1 MAGLVPKDILEHPT
15 KLKPGDIEE
24 SLIKVGYLPNQK
36 IVTTLFLA
44 FQLDKPI
51 LVEGPA
57 GCGKTYLG
65 VCTAKLFD
73 FPLIRLQCYEGILP
87 EQSIYE
93 WNYHKQLLRIQMN
106 HLQDN
111 DGSEKSIFSEE
122 YLLERPLLT
131 ALKSPEAVLL
141 IDEIDKADEQFEAF
155 LLELLGERQITIP
168 ELGTVEA
175 PNNQKLITI
184 LTSNSSRELS
194 EPLKRRCLHLYLD
207 YPPKELEKRIILLNC
222 PQIYDEFVDNILDF
236 VENLRNLRLQ
246 KIPSIAES
254 IDFAK
259 SLLAIGKNDLDADT
273 VNSLLSTLL
282 KIKNDVDMVKRKGIE
297 NLLGIGNNDHK
308 GRSFRDD

>member
-1 MAGLVPKDILEHPT
+1 MAGLLPRELLEHPAR
-15 KLKPGDIEE
+15 LKPRDIEDG
-24 SLIKVGYLPNQK
+24 LISVGYLPNKK

-65 VCTAKLFD
+65 VCTAKLFG

-106 HLQDN
+106 HLKGE
-111 DGSEKSIFSEE
+111 DGGEKSIFSEE

-168 ELGTVEA
+168 ELGTVRA
-175 PNNQKLITI
+175 PPNQKLITV

-207 YPPKELEKRIILLNC
+207 YPPRDLEKRIILLNC
-222 PQIYDEFVDNILDF
+222 PQLYDEFVENILSF
-236 VENLRNLRLQ
+236 VENLRSMRLQ
-246 KIPSIAES
+246 KVPSIAES
-254 IDFAK
+254 IDFAR
-259 SLLAIGKNDLDADT
+259 SLIAIGKSELDPDT

-282 KIKNDVDMVKRKGIE
+282 KVKSDIDLVARKGIE
-297 NLLGIGNNDHK
+297 NLLDLNGEK
-308 GRSFRDD
+308 G

>member
-1 MAGLVPKDILEHPT
+1 MAGQVPKELLEQPTRLKPKDIE
-15 KLKPGDIEE
+15 D

-65 VCTAKLFD
+65 VCTSKLFG

-93 WNYHKQLLRIQMN
+93 WNYHKQLLKIQMN
-106 HLQDN
+106 HLKDN
-111 DGSEKSIFSEE
+111 DGCENSIFSEE

-131 ALKSPEAVLL
+131 ALKSPGAVLL

-175 PNNQKLITI
+175 PKNQKLIAI
-184 LTSNSSRELS
+184 LTSNRSRELS

-207 YPPKELEKRIILLNC
+207 YPPKELEKKIILLNC
-222 PQIYDEFVDNILDF
+222 PQMYDDFVDNILDF
-236 VENLRNLRLQ
+236 IENLRNLRLQ

-254 IDFAK
+254 IDFAR
-259 SLLAIGKNDLDADT
+259 SLLAIGKNDLDPDT

-282 KIKNDVDMVKRKGIE
+282 KIKSDIDLVKRKGIE
-297 NLLGIGNNDHK
+297 NLLGIGNNDK
-308 GRSFRDD
+308 G

>member
-1 MAGLVPKDILEHPT
+1 MDGLVPRELLEHPA
-15 KLKPGDIEE
+15 KLKPHDIEDG
-24 SLIKVGYLPNQK
+24 LVRVGYLPNQK

-65 VCTAKLFD
+65 VCTSKLFG
-73 FPLIRLQCYEGILP
+73 FPLIRLQCYEGLLP

-93 WNYHKQLLRIQMN
+93 WNYHKQLLKIQMN
-106 HLQDN
+106 HLKDN
-111 DGSEKSIFSEE
+111 DECEKTIFSEE

-168 ELGTVEA
+168 ELGTVRA
-175 PNNQKLITI
+175 PENQKLITV

-222 PQIYDEFVDNILDF
+222 PQMYDELVDNILDF

-246 KIPSIAES
+246 KTPSIAES
-254 IDFAK
+254 IDFAR
-259 SLLAIGKNDLDADT
+259 SLLAVGKNDLDPDT
-273 VNSLLSTLL
+273 VNTLLSTLL
-282 KIKNDVDMVKRKGIE
+282 KVKSDIDMVKRKGIE
-297 NLLGIGNNDHK
+297 NLLGVGN
-308 GRSFRDD
+308 

>member
-1 MAGLVPKDILEHPT
+1 MVGLVPRELIEHPV
-15 KLKPGDIEE
+15 KLKLQDIEE
-24 SLIKVGYLPNQK
+24 GLVRVGYLPSK
-36 IVTTLFLA
+36 RIVTTLFLA

-65 VCTAKLFD
+65 VCTAKMFG

-106 HLQDN
+106 HLKDN
-111 DGSEKSIFSEE
+111 DDGCEESIFSED

-168 ELGTVEA
+168 ELGTVRA
-175 PNNQKLITI
+175 PENQKLITI

-207 YPPKELEKRIILLNC
+207 YPPKELEKKIILLNC
-222 PQIYDEFVDNILDF
+222 PQMYDEFVDNILDF
-236 VENLRNLRLQ
+236 VENLRNLKLQ
-246 KIPSIAES
+246 KAPSIAES
-254 IDFAK
+254 IDFAR
-259 SLLAIGKNDLDADT
+259 SLLAIGKNDLDPDT

-282 KIKNDVDMVKRKGIE
+282 KVKSDIDVVKRKGIE
-297 NLLGIGNNDHK
+297 NLLNNGNSK
-308 GRSFRDD
+308 G

>member
-1 MAGLVPKDILEHPT
+1 MVGLVPRELIEHPV
-15 KLKPGDIEE
+15 KLKLQDIEE
-24 SLIKVGYLPNQK
+24 GLVRVGYLPSKK

-65 VCTAKLFD
+65 VCTAKMFG

-106 HLQDN
+106 HLKDN
-111 DGSEKSIFSEE
+111 DYGCEESIFSED

-168 ELGTVEA
+168 ELGTVRA
-175 PNNQKLITI
+175 PENQKLITI

-207 YPPKELEKRIILLNC
+207 YPPKELEKKIILLNC
-222 PQIYDEFVDNILDF
+222 PQMYDEFVDNILDF
-236 VENLRNLRLQ
+236 VENLRNLKLQ
-246 KIPSIAES
+246 KTPSIAES
-254 IDFAK
+254 IDFAR
-259 SLLAIGKNDLDADT
+259 SLLAIGKNDLDPDT

-282 KIKNDVDMVKRKGIE
+282 KVKSDIDVVKRKGIE
-297 NLLGIGNNDHK
+297 NLLNNGNSK
-308 GRSFRDD
+308 G

>member
-1 MAGLVPKDILEHPT
+1 MAGLVPRNLIEHPA
-15 KLKPGDIEE
+15 KLKLSDIEE
-24 SLIKVGYLPNQK
+24 GLIKVGYLPNKK

-65 VCTAKLFD
+65 VCTAKMFG

-106 HLQDN
+106 HLRDN
-111 DGSEKSIFSEE
+111 DGGSEKSIFSEE

-168 ELGTVEA
+168 ELGTVRA
-175 PNNQKLITI
+175 PENQRLITI

-207 YPPKELEKRIILLNC
+207 YPPRELEKRIILLNC
-222 PQIYDEFVDNILDF
+222 PQMYDEFVDNILEF
-236 VENLRNLRLQ
+236 VDNLRSLKLQ
-246 KIPSIAES
+246 KAPSIAES
-254 IDFAK
+254 IDFAR
-259 SLLAIGKNDLDADT
+259 SLLAIGKNELDPET

-282 KIKNDVDMVKRKGIE
+282 KIKSDIDLVKRKGIE
-297 NLLGIGNNDHK
+297 NLLNNGNSK
-308 GRSFRDD
+308 G

>member
-1 MAGLVPKDILEHPT
+1 MAGLIPREFLEHPSKLKPKDI
-15 KLKPGDIEE
+15 EE
-24 SLIKVGYLPNQK
+24 GLIKVGYLPNQK

-65 VCTAKLFD
+65 VCTARMFG

-106 HLQDN
+106 HLRDN
-111 DGSEKSIFSEE
+111 DGLEESIFSEE

-168 ELGTVEA
+168 ELGTVRA
-175 PNNQKLITI
+175 PPNQKLITI

-207 YPPKELEKRIILLNC
+207 YPPKELEKQIILLHC
-222 PQIYDEFVDNILDF
+222 PQMYDRFVDNILDF
-236 VENLRNLRLQ
+236 VENLRKMRLQ

-259 SLLAIGKNDLDADT
+259 SLLAIGKNDLDAET

-282 KIKNDVDMVKRKGIE
+282 KIKSDIDAVKRKGVE
-297 NLLGIGNNDHK
+297 NLLGIGNNDHE
-308 GRSFRDD
+308 G

>member
-1 MAGLVPKDILEHPT
+1 MAGLVPKELLDHPN
-15 KLKPGDIEE
+15 KLKPKDIEDN
-24 SLIKVGYLPNQK
+24 LINAGYLPNPK

-65 VCTAKLFD
+65 VCTARLFG

-93 WNYHKQLLRIQMN
+93 WNYHKQLLKIQMN

-111 DGSEKSIFSEE
+111 DGNEKSIFSEE

-131 ALKSPEAVLL
+131 ALKSPKAVLL

-175 PNNQKLITI
+175 PTDQKLITV

-207 YPPKELEKRIILLNC
+207 YPPKELEKKIILLNC
-222 PQIYDEFVDNILDF
+222 PEMYDDFVDNILDF
-236 VENLRNLRLQ
+236 VENLRSLRLQ

-254 IDFAK
+254 IDFAR

-282 KIKNDVDMVKRKGIE
+282 KIKSDLDLVKRKGIE
-297 NLLGIGNNDHK
+297 NLLGIANNDHN
-308 GRSFRDD
+308 G

>member
-1 MAGLVPKDILEHPT
+1 MAGQIPKEFLEYPN
-15 KLKPGDIEE
+15 KLKPKDIEE
-24 SLIKVGYLPNQK
+24 SLVRVGYLPNQK

-51 LVEGPA
+51 LVEGAA
-57 GCGKTYLG
+57 GIGKTYLG
-65 VCTAKLFD
+65 VCTAKLFG

-93 WNYHKQLLRIQMN
+93 WNYHKQLLKIQMN
-106 HLQDN
+106 HLRDN
-111 DGSEKSIFSEE
+111 DGCEKSIFSEE

-131 ALKSPEAVLL
+131 ALKSPQAVLL

-168 ELGTVEA
+168 ELGTVQA
-175 PNNQKLITI
+175 PENQKLITV

-194 EPLKRRCLHLYLD
+194 EPLKRRCLHLFLE

-222 PQIYDEFVDNILDF
+222 PQMYDEFVDNILDF
-236 VENLRNLRLQ
+236 LENLRSLRLQ

-254 IDFAK
+254 IDFAR
-259 SLLAIGKNDLDADT
+259 SLLVIGKSDLDPET

-282 KIKNDVDMVKRKGIE
+282 KIKSDVDIVKRKGIE
-297 NLLGIGNNDHK
+297 NLLGTGNDGH
-308 GRSFRDD
+308 